1 MGKSKLDNPIP
12 PVRISTCPPGNQMS
26 PDSNPTHAL
35 AIFATTHWSLVLKA
49 GQDDSTSVS
58 EAMAELCRTYWYPL
72 YAYVRRKG
80 YDAQDAQD
88 LTQEFFSRLLARN
101 YLSVAD
107 RSKGKFR
114 SFLLG
119 SLEHFLAR
127 EWTKAH
133 AQKRGG
139 GEAVFSLDA
148 VDAENRYLLEPATEL
163 TAEKIYDRR
172 WATTLLEQAMAQLS
186 AECLADHKAELFAKL
201 RGFLSGEKGDVSY
214 AEVGPSLN
222 MSEGAVK
229 VAVHRLRQRYGELVR
244 NQIVQT
250 VSTPEE
256 VDAEVRYL
264 VALLRE

>member
-1 MGKSKLDNPIP
+1 
-12 PVRISTCPPGNQMS
+12 
-26 PDSNPTHAL
+26 
-35 AIFATTHWSLVLKA
+35 
-49 GQDDSTSVS
+49 
-58 EAMAELCRTYWYPL
+58 MAQLCRLYWYPL

-107 RSKGKFR
+107 RNKGKFR

-139 GEAVFSLDA
+139 GQNVFSLDE
-148 VDAENRYLLEPATEL
+148 VDAENRYLLEPADEL
-163 TAEKIYDRR
+163 TAEKIFDRR
-172 WATTLLEQAMAQLS
+172 WATTLLEQAMARLREDYQANGKGILFEKLEGLLIGQ
-186 AECLADHKAELFAKL
+186 AADA
-201 RGFLSGEKGDVSY
+201 SY
-214 AEVGPSLN
+214 TQMAASLN
-222 MSEGAVK
+222 MSESAIK

-244 NQIVQT
+244 AEIAQT
-250 VSTPEE
+250 VASPEE
-256 VDAEVRYL
+256 IDEELRYL